1 MATRFTEATWPKDRW
16 PNFSFSELACRETGE
31 CVVDEVLVD
40 CLQRLR
46 DKVGP
51 VTVTSGYRSSV
62 HSVERAKERPGTHA
76 MGLAVDVAC
85 AGKEAFAVLQTALD
99 VGFTGI
105 GVSQKGENRFL
116 HLDIVTHLDDFPA
129 TRPSVWSY

>member
-46 DKVGP
+46 DQVGP
-51 VTVTSGYRSSV
+51 VTVTSGYRSSA

-99 VGFTGI
+99 VGF
-105 GVSQKGENRFL
+105 
-116 HLDIVTHLDDFPA
+116 
-129 TRPSVWSY
+129 WSY

>member
-40 CLQRLR
+40 CLQKLR

-51 VTVTSGYRSSV
+51 VTVTSGYRSSA

-76 MGLAVDVAC
+76 MWLAVDVAC

>member
-51 VTVTSGYRSSV
+51 VTVVSGHRSSS
-62 HSVERAKERPGTHA
+62 HSVERAKKRPGTHA

-105 GVSQKGENRFL
+105 GVSQKG
-116 HLDIVTHLDDFPA
+116 
-129 TRPSVWSY
+129 

>member
-16 PNFSFSELACRETGE
+16 PNFSFLELACRETGE

-40 CLQRLR
+40 CLQKLR

-51 VTVTSGYRSSV
+51 VTVTSGYRSSA

>member
-51 VTVTSGYRSSV
+51 VTVTSGYRSSS
-62 HSVERAKERPGTHA
+62 HSVERAKKRPGTHA

-116 HLDIVTHLDDFPA
+116 HLDIVTDLDDFPA

>member
-40 CLQRLR
+40 CLQKLR

-51 VTVTSGYRSSV
+51 VTVTSGYRSSA

>member
-40 CLQRLR
+40 CLQKLR
-46 DKVGP
+46 DKGGP
-51 VTVTSGYRSSV
+51 VTVTSGYRSSA

>member
-46 DKVGP
+46 RLVLH
-51 VTVTSGYRSSV
+51 VTNRLSAQGRGGSEIVWLII
-62 HSVERAKERPGTHA
+62 AKRRP
-76 MGLAVDVAC
+76 
-85 AGKEAFAVLQTALD
+85 
-99 VGFTGI
+99 
-105 GVSQKGENRFL
+105 
-116 HLDIVTHLDDFPA
+116 
-129 TRPSVWSY
+129 

>member
-51 VTVTSGYRSSV
+51 VTVTSGYRSSA

>member
-40 CLQRLR
+40 CLQKLR

-51 VTVTSGYRSSV
+51 VTVTSGYRSSS
-62 HSVERAKERPGTHA
+62 HTVERAKERPGTHA

>member
-51 VTVTSGYRSSV
+51 VTVTSGYRSSSS
-62 HSVERAKERPGTHA
+62 SVERAKKRPGTHA

>member
-51 VTVTSGYRSSV
+51 VTVTSGYRSSS
-62 HSVERAKERPGTHA
+62 HSVERAKKRPGTHA